1 MTHRAGGE
9 FHGPLGH
16 ASSDLS
22 EIASRKQNFWGIF
35 EGPDVSKRIHFR
47 PKTFVCSLLDS
58 EAFWATSEVADTVA
72 YGSMHYLNPLSEPK
86 PNGTSRLEI
95 EAVDQ
100 TCPEQ
105 GLQERQWETNPGPR
119 SPPGMEM
126 SGNGREMT
134 SEH

>member
-1 MTHRAGGE
+1 MTHHAGGE
-9 FHGPLGH
+9 SHRPLGH

-22 EIASRKQNFWGIF
+22 EIVMRRKKMLGILD
-35 EGPDVSKRIHFR
+35 GPEVSKRIHFR

-58 EAFWATSEVADTVA
+58 EAFWAPSEVADTVA
-72 YGSMHYLNPLSEPK
+72 YGSMHYLKTLSEPK

-105 GLQERQWETNPGPR
+105 GLSLLLTKRTLGPDRRPGWR
-119 SPPGMEM
+119 CLQTAGK
-126 SGNGREMT
+126 
-134 SEH
+134 

>member
-9 FHGPLGH
+9 FHGTLGH

-35 EGPDVSKRIHFR
+35 EGLDVSKRIHFR

-58 EAFWATSEVADTVA
+58 EAFWAPSEVADTVA
-72 YGSMHYLNPLSEPK
+72 YGSMHYLKPLSEPK

-105 GLQERQWETNPGPR
+105 GLSLLLTKRTLGPDRRPGWRCLETAGK
-119 SPPGMEM
+119 
-126 SGNGREMT
+126 
-134 SEH
+134 

>member
-35 EGPDVSKRIHFR
+35 EGPDDIVSKRIQ
-47 PKTFVCSLLDS
+47 SLLDS
-58 EAFWATSEVADTVA
+58 EAFWAPSEVADTVA
-72 YGSMHYLNPLSEPK
+72 YRSMHYLKTLSEPK

-100 TCPEQ
+100 SKDC
-105 GLQERQWETNPGPR
+105 L
-119 SPPGMEM
+119 SC
-126 SGNGREMT
+126 
-134 SEH
+134 